1 MFNFKNRKNMM
12 TYSFNNLFD
21 ELLNEAPVVFRDVYH
36 NQGNYSINTTEDGRK
51 ELVINVA
58 GHNPKDV
65 EVNVT
70 ENQIHVIAKAEK
82 VNSVVGNVNLKFTV
96 GKDYDGTTSQAS
108 IENGVLTIVLDKK
121 EERKAKKVKI
131 KF

>member
-1 MFNFKNRKNMM
+1 MFNLKKRNIM
-12 TYSFNNLFD
+12 TYAFNTLFD
-21 ELLNEAPVVFRDVYH
+21 ELLNERPVVFRDVYH
-36 NQGNYSINTTEDGRK
+36 NQGHYSINTTEDGRK
-51 ELVINVA
+51 ELMVNVA
-58 GHNPKDV
+58 GHNPKDI

-70 ENQIHVIAKAEK
+70 ENEIHISAKAEK
-82 VNSVVGNVNLKFTV
+82 VNSVIGDVNLKFTV

>member
-1 MFNFKNRKNMM
+1 MM

-65 EVNVT
+65 EVNAT
-70 ENQIHVIAKAEK
+70 ENEIHVIAKAEK

>member
-1 MFNFKNRKNMM
+1 MFNLKKRNIM
-12 TYSFNNLFD
+12 TYAFNTLFD
-21 ELLNEAPVVFRDVYH
+21 ELLNERPVVFRDVYH
-36 NQGNYSINTTEDGRK
+36 NQGHYSINTTEDGRK
-51 ELVINVA
+51 ELMINVA

-65 EVNVT
+65 DVNVT
-70 ENQIHVIAKAEK
+70 ENEIHISAKAEK
-82 VNSVVGNVNLKFTV
+82 VNSVIGDVNLKFTV

>member
-1 MFNFKNRKNMM
+1 M
-12 TYSFNNLFD
+12 TYAFNTLFD
-21 ELLNEAPVVFRDVYH
+21 ELLNEKPMVFRDVYN
-36 NQGNYSINTTEDGRK
+36 NQGHYSINTTEDGRK
-51 ELVINVA
+51 ELMVNVA

-70 ENQIHVIAKAEK
+70 ENEIHIHAEAEK

-108 IENGVLTIVLDKK
+108 IENGVLTILLDKK